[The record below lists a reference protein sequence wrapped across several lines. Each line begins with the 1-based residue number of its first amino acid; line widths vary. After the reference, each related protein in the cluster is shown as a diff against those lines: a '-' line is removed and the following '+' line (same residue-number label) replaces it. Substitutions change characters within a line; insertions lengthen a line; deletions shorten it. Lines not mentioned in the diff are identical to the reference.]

1 VPLIVRLFEPP
12 AVTDDGEV
20 AAHRTPARQ
29 QSQREDGHPGSILF
43 SFSGSAIKRIKA
55 GVKPRPERPAK
66 AQSGYGASP
75 SGKIRSN
82 EKKITA
88 FRTADV
94 ALRLRSKS
102 KTFKTAL
109 TVTEML
115 LEAN

>member
-1 VPLIVRLFEPP
+1 M
-12 AVTDDGEV
+12 TDDGEV

>member
-1 VPLIVRLFEPP
+1 MVRLPHI
-12 AVTDDGEV
+12 G
-20 AAHRTPARQ
+20 HRRGNSRSGKTVSR
-29 QSQREDGHPGSILF
+29 LF

-55 GVKPRPERPAK
+55 GVKPRPDRPAK